1 MTSTCLMQSWNL
13 WIRLYGLYK
22 PLVLSLYSFWIPNA
36 DIELVAL
43 YFESKGY
50 AYRNSWNHKSTN
62 NTNMFLKFIN
72 DYCSKFLLLISFA
85 DILYLYMNC
94 GLYDRLIY
102 SNLDKIYCRKEST
115 DTFHG
120 RCRRQEVRFIDLHLF
135 HSRIIQLISCI
146 MLPLNE
152 KPHNTF

>member
-1 MTSTCLMQSWNL
+1 
-13 WIRLYGLYK
+13 
-22 PLVLSLYSFWIPNA
+22 
-36 DIELVAL
+36 
-43 YFESKGY
+43 
-50 AYRNSWNHKSTN
+50 
-62 NTNMFLKFIN
+62 
-72 DYCSKFLLLISFA
+72 
-85 DILYLYMNC
+85 MNC

-115 DTFHG
+115 ATFHG

-152 KPHNTF
+152 KPHNTFYHFLTTLSRYFFNYLFRKYTPFIMCLYFLERWFKKSLIMCLYFSWAWLHENPRNFKNNVRKNTFYFVSKN

>member
-1 MTSTCLMQSWNL
+1 MQQ
-13 WIRLYGLYK
+13 
-22 PLVLSLYSFWIPNA
+22 IPSI
-36 DIELVAL
+36 DI
-43 YFESKGY
+43 
-50 AYRNSWNHKSTN
+50 
-62 NTNMFLKFIN
+62 
-72 DYCSKFLLLISFA
+72 A

-115 DTFHG
+115 AKFHG

-152 KPHNTF
+152 KPHYTFYHFLTTLSRYFFQLPFQKVYAFHNVLVLSRTMIQKVFNNVLVYLLSMTTRKPT